1 MKIII
6 TGPESCGKTTLC
18 KNLAKYYDTN
28 FVKEFA
34 RSFLNKKNTKYNYED
49 LIKIAHKQLDLEQ
62 KSDLLFHDTDL
73 ITIKIWSNQKY
84 SKCDPWITEK
94 IKNQKKEN
102 RFYLLCKPD
111 IPWEPDP
118 MRENKNDRD
127 EIFKLYKSELDLL
140 GHSYKVISGKKRFEL
155 ALIFIK
161 KFKFAT

>member
-18 KNLAKYYDTN
+18 RSLAKFYNTN

-34 RSFLNKKNTKYNYED
+34 RSFLNKKNIKYNYED
-49 LIKIAHKQLDLEQ
+49 LLIIAHKQFDLEQ
-62 KSDLLFHDTDL
+62 KSDLLFYDTDL
-73 ITIKIWSNQKY
+73 ITIKIWSKLKY
-84 SKCDPWITEK
+84 SKCDSWITEK
-94 IKNQKKEN
+94 IKNQEKEN

-127 EIFKLYKSELDLL
+127 KIFEVYKSELDLL

-155 ALIFIK
+155 ALNSIK
-161 KFKFAT
+161 KIKFAK